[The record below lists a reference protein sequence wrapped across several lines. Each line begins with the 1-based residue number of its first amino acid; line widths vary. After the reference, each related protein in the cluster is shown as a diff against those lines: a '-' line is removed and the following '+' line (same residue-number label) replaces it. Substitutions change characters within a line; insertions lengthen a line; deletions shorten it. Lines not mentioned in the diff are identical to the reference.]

1 VLPTILHKII
11 NTSSTK
17 YIDMMKRITTAA
29 TSLLRRRYQ
38 YQRTLLISSS
48 CSGRQS
54 NISFST
60 QPSLTHNFDNVSINN
75 NKLYFSSLAAQDDW
89 DDEDDNQPPSPPKQQ
104 SSLLLPTQH
113 SRNLPSPVCGA
124 STLRSEVESIFDA
137 PLGSLIVYTKS
148 EVSTELKS
156 VEDEME
162 SAYFASDEIVQ
173 RVEYIMRG
181 LNARISKDN
190 SFVSR
195 SLKQGVMEY
204 DDVDTT
210 NVNGDEDMLGKD
222 ECFRAMVDLI
232 QRMTAEGDTYA
243 ELRTRVR
250 SQLLDPSSV
259 DESSSSSS
267 SSDSSSDSDNEG
279 AAELNEQQLEDAGD
293 KSFNRWEEEM
303 TANMKKAGFSNKK
316 TAGLDKG
323 IDDTLDDTT
332 TPKRNQEEYQF
343 GSNPGLTTH
352 MYDLILDSLACL
364 CQEHSKDSSF
374 ANLVDIMPEDEGS
387 PPELAKA
394 MLDTVLSRHWMDGG
408 DIGVGNGGADNPFG
422 KVGEGIGIASGTGAG
437 NLATLDLF
445 SRNFDER
452 TTPTSMTFNA
462 VLRIA
467 ANFDPVAYAE
477 AVENAKVLGGDMGN
491 TSSMNTDQEQ
501 ERLRDV
507 TIDAALSTYSRMHD
521 CSALTLRTLKN
532 STKLATARS
541 SLKRQ
546 AKLLTDNFKGKRKND
561 VISGRNSATYA
572 YLIQTI
578 SNCIPPS
585 LSRGNM
591 AFALYHKGCVEEGVM
606 DTNVINAMRSV
617 GGYGAED
624 DTESIGEESGSED
637 ESLAPPPISN
647 GALFDS
653 FMQKE
658 LGNGVAV
665 AMDKGRNM
673 RQDRNYKLRRHND
686 WDDTY

>member
-1 VLPTILHKII
+1 
-11 NTSSTK
+11 
-17 YIDMMKRITTAA
+17 MMKRITTAA
-29 TSLLRRRYQ
+29 ASLLRRRYQ
-38 YQRTLLISSS
+38 YQRALLISSAS
-48 CSGRQS
+48 SLSICSGRQS
-54 NISFST
+54 T
-60 QPSLTHNFDNVSINN
+60 QALTHNFDNSINN
-75 NKLYFSSLAAQDDW
+75 NKLYFSSLAQDDW
-89 DDEDDNQPPSPPKQQ
+89 DDEDDNNQTPPPKQQ
-104 SSLLLPTQH
+104 SSLLLPTKH
-113 SRNLPSPVCGA
+113 SRNLPSPVCPA

-195 SLKQGVMEY
+195 CLKQGVMEY

-279 AAELNEQQLEDAGD
+279 GAAELNEQQLEDAGD

-323 IDDTLDDTT
+323 IDDNTLDDTT
-332 TPKRNQEEYQF
+332 SPERNKEEYQF

-364 CQEHSKDSSF
+364 CQEHSKDSSL

-491 TSSMNTDQEQ
+491 TSSSMSNTDQLKQEQ

-624 DTESIGEESGSED
+624 DTDVIGEESGSED
-637 ESLAPPPISN
+637 EPMAPPPISN

-658 LGNGVAV
+658 LGSGVTA

-673 RQDRNYKLRRHND
+673 RQDRNYKLRRHCD